1 MSILPRVLLSVGS
14 LMGAAMVAAVQI
26 PPETATSNLAAW
38 AQIVGFHRVAVALP
52 PGVDRWVTAFGMA
65 FVVTSALIAIDV
77 ARWASG
83 KAPAPK
89 RKSRRSG

>member
-1 MSILPRVLLSVGS
+1 MSIWPRVLLSVGS

-26 PPETATSNLAAW
+26 PPEAATSNLAAW
-38 AQIVGFHRVAVALP
+38 AKIVGFNRIALALP

-65 FVVTSALIAIDV
+65 FAVTSALVAVDL

-89 RKSRRSG
+89 RKSRRPG